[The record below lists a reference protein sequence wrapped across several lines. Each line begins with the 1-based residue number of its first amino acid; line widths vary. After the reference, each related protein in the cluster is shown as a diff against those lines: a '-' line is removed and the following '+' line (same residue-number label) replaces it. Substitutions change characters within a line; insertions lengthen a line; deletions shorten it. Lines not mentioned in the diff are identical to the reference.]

1 MILPKM
7 TFRFSNE
14 NVDLYPSGFFFL
26 PETLLIKIKATYVS
40 NGNDHFGNVYNIL
53 KLQQT
58 LSVLL
63 DYSHAGANSPVG
75 REYSFKI

>member
-1 MILPKM
+1 MILPQNDIQIFNKCQM
-7 TFRFSNE
+7 
-14 NVDLYPSGFFFL
+14 LILQLFFL

-58 LSVLL
+58 LSVLAS
-63 DYSHAGANSPVG
+63 YSHAGANSPVG
-75 REYSFKI
+75 EYFFKI